1 MSDLYRAKD
10 QDITHVEYVK
20 YLKYPFS
27 SASGRDKE
35 TEEWAKSE
43 RYVTGTRLQD
53 VSTWNHISMNRYF
66 TPSEEHGFVSCKMLK
81 KGDPK
86 VIL

>member
-53 VSTWNHISMNRYF
+53 VSTWNHLCGDINLSF
-66 TPSEEHGFVSCKMLK
+66 MLTK
-81 KGDPK
+81 
-86 VIL
+86 ILSQ